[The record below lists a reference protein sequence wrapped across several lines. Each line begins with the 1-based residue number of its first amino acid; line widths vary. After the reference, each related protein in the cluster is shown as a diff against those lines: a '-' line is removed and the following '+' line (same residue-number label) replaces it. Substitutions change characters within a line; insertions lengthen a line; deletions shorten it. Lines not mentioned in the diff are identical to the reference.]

1 MTQTQ
6 RYRQTIFSL
15 FLVIGLIGLAGVLNK
30 VSSAYRAQEIVRDA
44 CINASIAGK
53 AAKDNGDENYGL
65 AYWSLLIDEL
75 ERAAKLDNKYFEVL
89 EGAMVTRFSLA
100 GNETMS
106 GDFEME
112 NFVKVAATCNMLTS
126 EHS

>member
-1 MTQTQ
+1 M
-6 RYRQTIFSL
+6 
-15 FLVIGLIGLAGVLNK
+15 
-30 VSSAYRAQEIVRDA
+30 VRDA
-44 CINASIAGK
+44 CLNASIAGK
-53 AAKDNGDENYGL
+53 AASDNGDENYGL

-75 ERAAKLDNKYFEVL
+75 EKAAKLDSKYFEAL

-112 NFVKVAATCNMLTS
+112 NFVKVNATCSVLTK
-126 EHS
+126 